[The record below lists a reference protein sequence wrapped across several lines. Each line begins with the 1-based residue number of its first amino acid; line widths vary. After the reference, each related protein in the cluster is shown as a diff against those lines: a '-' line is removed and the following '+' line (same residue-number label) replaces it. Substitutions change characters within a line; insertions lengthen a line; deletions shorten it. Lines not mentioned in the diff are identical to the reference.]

1 MTEVND
7 SSTDQESEVDALLHT
22 EFGLPL
28 KEAREKAG
36 LSIADAAQSLLIP
49 EDIVSAI
56 ENSQIEKLPGATF
69 VVGYIRSYARIL
81 NVSADDV
88 IDSYNKILPV
98 GDQIPSTPFVPAEQK
113 EAGNKTAVVMIVSI
127 ILLLIMAWWFQTDS
141 VIDTKKTY
149 VHDNTVDK
157 KDLAVV
163 PHEDEEV
170 ISGDSPELL
179 VVHEVDSENDA
190 IETLR
195 KSEEETPFAVDDN
208 PENKTDEIILTA
220 LGESWCEVF
229 DSSGKRLFYQ
239 LIKADEEQRL
249 YGKAPFKVFLGN
261 ASKIRIET
269 NNKTVDFAHLI
280 VGDKKVANFV
290 ISADSEASSGNR

>member
-7 SSTDQESEVDALLHT
+7 SSTDQESEIDTLLHS

-36 LSIADAAQSLLIP
+36 LSIAEAAQSLLIP

-88 IDSYNKILPV
+88 IESYNKILPV

-113 EAGNKTAVVMIVSI
+113 DAGNKTAVIMIVSI
-127 ILLLIMAWWFQTDS
+127 ILLLIIAWWFQADT
-141 VIDTKKTY
+141 VTDTKKTY
-149 VHDNTVDK
+149 VHENTVDK

-163 PHEDEEV
+163 SHEEEEV
-170 ISGDSPELL
+170 TSADSPELMI
-179 VVHEVDSENDA
+179 VNEVDSENDT

-195 KSEEETPFAVDDN
+195 KSEEESSFVVDDN
-208 PENKTDEIILTA
+208 PENKKDEIVLMA
-220 LGESWCEVF
+220 LGESWCEIF
-229 DSSGKRLFYQ
+229 DASGERLFYQ
-239 LIKADEEQRL
+239 LIKAGDEQRL

-290 ISADSEASSGNR
+290 ISADSEASSSNR